1 MPSTALK
8 LRLHIGYYTTISKT
22 TTRWHISYICDIDNT
37 MESNQYNIHLDV
49 KFGHQERIDLPEFI
63 KNEVNHHWF
72 NQTLTKVNDSV
83 VRVGVFEEG
92 DFHWHKHDND
102 DEFFFVLEGK
112 FLIDLENQTIELNPM
127 QGATITKGVMHRP
140 RAIGPKT
147 VVLMVE
153 TASIVPT
160 GD

>member
-1 MPSTALK
+1 MLTTVSE
-8 LRLHIGYYTTISKT
+8 LRPYPAYYTISST
-22 TTRWHISYICDIDNT
+22 TTTQWLNSYICEMDNA
-37 MESNQYNIHLDV
+37 MDSNKYNIHLDV
-49 KFGHQERIDLPEFI
+49 KFDHQERIDLPEFI

-102 DEFFFVLEGK
+102 DEFFFVLEGM
-112 FLIDLENQTIELNPM
+112 LAIDLEDKTIELHPL
-127 QGATITKGVMHRP
+127 QGTTITKGVMHRP